1 MTFIGSLLKK
11 LRSNEEKPK
20 QKSLP
25 SVIVRGVDP
34 SSQWK
39 NCAELGDGAFGKV
52 YKMYLEFCGG
62 GAVDNIM
69 KVLDK
74 PLTEPQIKF
83 ISREVICGLEF
94 LHRNL
99 IIHRDL
105 KAGNILI
112 TLNNEIR
119 LADFGVSARM
129 ESESQKRTTF
139 IGTPYWMAPEVI
151 ACETF
156 KDNPYDMAADV
167 WSFGITLIEFGE
179 MLPPYNDLNPTRVL
193 LKITKSEPPKFSR
206 PKDWSPSLNNLVRRC
221 LQKSPEQ
228 RPTMAD
234 LMSDP
239 FVADVTEAD
248 RSVIKIL
255 LGEVNADVEETVEE
269 VAPEDLPDLDP
280 AMVSADAAEVM
291 AHSLQVLEDVVDDKS
306 SSSADEVALDAVSY
320 EDVEFNLDDAIAYG
334 QPEAPTFIPIDE
346 SLSVREKAIRDV
358 ANALIHD
365 VLLHDVDF
373 TSLAFVAFESLRDSQ
388 EVSASLWL
396 SQGEIGGSSVG
407 VQWGYSRIRL
417 RLPQILSLYQSESE
431 DAFQEAPLQTSF
443 GPSLPP
449 PPPPIKDNFESPPPT
464 CVPDFASEV
473 VPSSPLETQE
483 LSPPRPHSPNH
494 DEPQFLL
501 QLSQLQ
507 APGSDQDGDASQ
519 AVGNSAA
526 AVSSAVS
533 TSRVLL
539 LFLVVDLSPGKLD
552 DLSRTPLTSWLRRC
566 PTQFR
571 TSTRVRR
578 FVVDGEEHTTTSKK
592 VVLADRNAR
601 PAEYS
606 VARMRAL
613 RDFRELAKESKRR
626 NREIAER
633 VEQQVRQLE
642 AKQATEFTVS
652 LTLSPLHLLTHPF
665 GSPTVP
671 SSGFS
676 CSPNLLVTLHASFQ
690 QLHRNL
696 TRELELVAKKYKA
709 NRDRLQVQYENDLK
723 ALQDANA
730 QAEKAFLDQF
740 KSKLEYT
747 VSSRTLRKSV
757 YREVRDT
764 VCGVASGTPRP
775 TSARERTLASAD
787 TSAPI
792 GEYYRDAIAFREAQE
807 ASWCADLAQL
817 KAAHEEKLV
826 QLEAQLRTDQYNIN
840 LSKLPTTWYLLD
852 STKEQG
858 RMEQRHMHMRH
869 QLARSQLKDFAMAD
883 RQLLAK
889 RLASQLLELREVRLA
904 NNPQKLPS
912 ATAEAE
918 KERLFAAQALE
929 KKAFLKNEK
938 ASRKRRMA
946 IYQKRLRDDG
956 PPNGLSVKEATAK
969 VDEME
974 RMRATEA
981 LHLLNKHHQ
990 MQLQAL
996 DRDLM
1001 ARFVELDE
1009 QQSEKKTQLA
1019 NQETSRLKEL
1029 DDEHKLELKAHADR
1043 LLRKLVQLSEKYE
1056 KYKRDEADSQPPFN
1070 AQTPPP
1076 NGSHNGHLRKSSE
1089 TSSMRSHVHSIN
1101 ISNFI
1106 HRRTG
1111 SGSMFRH
1118 SMENLSS
1125 LKKSPS
1131 PSFQC

>member
-52 YKMYLEFCGG
+52 YKASNIETGQLAALKSVDFSSEEELEDLMVEIEILCEYKHPNILQLQEAYIFDKKLWMYLEFCGG

-388 EVSASLWL
+388 E
-396 SQGEIGGSSVG
+396 
-407 VQWGYSRIRL
+407 
-417 RLPQILSLYQSESE
+417 QSESE

-526 AVSSAVS
+526 AVSSA
-533 TSRVLL
+533 
-539 LFLVVDLSPGKLD
+539 
-552 DLSRTPLTSWLRRC
+552 LRRC

-642 AKQATEFTVS
+642 AKQATEFT
-652 LTLSPLHLLTHPF
+652 
-665 GSPTVP
+665 
-671 SSGFS
+671 
-676 CSPNLLVTLHASFQ
+676 

-840 LSKLPTTWYLLD
+840 LN

-889 RLASQLLELREVRLA
+889 RLASQLLELRE
-904 NNPQKLPS
+904 
-912 ATAEAE
+912 TAEAE